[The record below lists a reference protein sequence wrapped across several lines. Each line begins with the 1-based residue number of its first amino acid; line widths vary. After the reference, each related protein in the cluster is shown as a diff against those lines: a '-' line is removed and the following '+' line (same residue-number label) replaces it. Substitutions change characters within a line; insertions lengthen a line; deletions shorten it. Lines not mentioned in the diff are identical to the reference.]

1 MSNSNKLQNKKS
13 KINEEE
19 EIKREAE
26 DKAKMEAER
35 KAQSI
40 QDKAKMEAERKAQS
54 IKQQA
59 EDKARAEAEQRTIE
73 IKQQAEDKARA
84 EAEQRTIE
92 IKQQAEDKARAEADE
107 IKQSMQIITSTNDSY
122 PQVESKNFKVNSSNN
137 TGFFDPFMKSVSI
150 WQNYSI
156 FWMNLTKEIISNST
170 RMTNDFQSRTRK

>member
-19 EIKREAE
+19 EIKRAAE

-54 IKQQA
+54 ITQQAEDKARAEAEQRTIEITQQA

-84 EAEQRTIE
+84 EAEQ
-92 IKQQAEDKARAEADE
+92 
-107 IKQSMQIITSTNDSY
+107 IKQSMQIITSTNDSS

-137 TGFFDPFMKSVSI
+137 TGFFDPLMKSVSM
-150 WQNYSI
+150 WQNYSM
-156 FWMNLTKEIISNST
+156 FWVNLTKEIISNST
-170 RMTNDFQSRTRK
+170 RMTNDFQSRTQK

>member
-26 DKAKMEAER
+26 DKARAEAER

-54 IKQQA
+54 I
-59 EDKARAEAEQRTIE
+59 T
-73 IKQQAEDKARA
+73 
-84 EAEQRTIE
+84 
-92 IKQQAEDKARAEADE
+92 QQAEDKARAEADG

-137 TGFFDPFMKSVSI
+137 TRFSDPFMKSVSM
-150 WQNYSI
+150 WQNYSM